1 MRWVFKLLERS
12 MRNAKLSSKRH
23 RYFLFGWVILLGAG
37 GALAADWPQWRG
49 PDRDGKVSGFIEPKA
64 WPERLA
70 KGWSTMVGAGDAT
83 PALVGDKLYVFARQ
97 DADEVT
103 VCLDAASGKQ
113 IWIDKYP
120 SASVTGMAASHPGPR
135 GSPAV
140 ADGKVVTL
148 GVNGTVSCL
157 DADSGKLVCRKDSRK
172 DFSEDLPRFYTA
184 ASPLIVDK
192 MCVVP
197 LGGSGTGAVVAL
209 ALDTGATTW
218 KWDGDGITYSS
229 PVVMTVDGARQIVQL
244 TEKSIVGLSA
254 ADGKLLW
261 QSPYGGRGG
270 MRGGGGGGPATRP
283 NGGPPGQFGTGPG
296 GPGGPGGGMRGG
308 MRGGRRGGMNYNAPT
323 PVIDGQTVILT
334 GGGGG
339 TKALKIEKTGDA
351 FTASELWTNPGVSA
365 TYNTPVL
372 KEGML
377 YGITGKGT
385 LFCLDAKTGKTMWE
399 DTTSR
404 AQRGFGTLVDAGPVL
419 IAMGDDGGLTVFK
432 ADEKGYSQV
441 AQIKVPA
448 TATYAYPVIAGNN
461 VFIKNQYAVSMFT
474 IE

>member
-1 MRWVFKLLERS
+1 MKNKKS
-12 MRNAKLSSKRH
+12 SSKR
-23 RYFLFGWVILLGAG
+23 RKQLIFSCVTLLGASC
-37 GALAADWPQWRG
+37 ALADWPQWRG
-49 PDRDGKVSGFIEPKA
+49 PDRDGKVSGFTEPKT
-64 WPERLA
+64 WPEQLT
-70 KGWSTMVGAGDAT
+70 KGWTTTVGAGDAT

-148 GVNGTVSCL
+148 GVNGTISCL
-157 DADSGKLVCRKDSRK
+157 DADTGKVVWRKESMK
-172 DFSEDLPRFYTA
+172 DFSEDVPRFYTA

-192 MCVVP
+192 MCIVP
-197 LGGSGTGAVVAL
+197 LGGNGKGAVVSLDL
-209 ALDTGATTW
+209 ATGETKW
-218 KWDGDGITYSS
+218 RWDGDGITYSS
-229 PVVMTVDGARQIVQL
+229 PVVMTVGDTKQVVQM
-244 TEKSIVGLSA
+244 TEKSVVGLSA

-261 QSPYGGRGG
+261 QAPYGGRG
-270 MRGGGGGGPATRP
+270 MR
-283 NGGPPGQFGTGPG
+283 
-296 GPGGPGGGMRGG
+296 GGPGGGMRGGPGGPPGGGSATQPSGGAPGGPGAGPGGPGPGGMRGGG

-339 TKALKIEKTGDA
+339 TKALKIEKNGDA
-351 FTASELWTNPGVSA
+351 WAATERWTNPDISA
-365 TYNTPVL
+365 TYNSPVL
-372 KEGML
+372 KDGLL
-377 YGITGKGT
+377 YGISGRGT
-385 LFCLDAKTGKTMWE
+385 LFCLDAKTGKTDWQ

-404 AQRGFGTLVDAGPVL
+404 AQRGFGTLVDAGSVL

-432 ADEKGYSQV
+432 PDAQAYSQV
-441 AQIKVPA
+441 AEIKVPENS
-448 TATYAYPVIAGNN
+448 TYSYTVIDGNR
-461 VFIKNQYAVSMFT
+461 VFIKDQYTTTMFT
-474 IE
+474 LE